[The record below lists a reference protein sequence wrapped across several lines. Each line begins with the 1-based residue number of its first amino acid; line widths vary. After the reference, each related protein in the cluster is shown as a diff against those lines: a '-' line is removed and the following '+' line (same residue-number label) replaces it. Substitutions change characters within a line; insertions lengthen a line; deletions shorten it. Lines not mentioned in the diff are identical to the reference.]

1 MGRMDNAII
10 IVVVVSA
17 LSLLCRDLADRQM
30 VLRASEIGVLL
41 GCPKIL
47 FVLSVTF
54 RRRQSREVEREKDD
68 DRNNPNDND
77 EG

>member
-1 MGRMDNAII
+1 MERMDNAII

-41 GCPKIL
+41 NCPKIP
-47 FVLSVTF
+47 FVLSVTC
-54 RRRQSREVEREKDD
+54 RRRQTREVKRKKDD
-68 DRNNPNDND
+68 DRNNPNDNG